1 MLMKDG
7 KNDCDRC
14 QDQPTASW
22 FAKRELKR
30 ERERE
35 SERARERK
43 EQCSAPKLCQ
53 LHNDYHIFHVW
64 LRLQTFRAFS

>member
-35 SERARERK
+35 SERARGTVFGSK
-43 EQCSAPKLCQ
+43 TLSA
-53 LHNDYHIFHVW
+53 
-64 LRLQTFRAFS
+64 A